1 LELSLNIFE
10 LFGIL
15 FEFNLTTGF
24 GLMPKSHL
32 LS

>member
-1 LELSLNIFE
+1 
-10 LFGIL
+10 L